1 MIPFITLAICVPLAG
16 YLGARFLLWLDDAI
30 TSHDNSTSGKELDA

>member
-30 TSHDNSTSGKELDA
+30 TTHSNNTSGKEFDA